1 LLESLKCCQNEG
13 RFITN
18 TSLHGIYQDVHLH
31 GLNNTARSS
40 TESEKENMIVHEV
53 KYLEKRFL
61 NQGVIERST
70 TIVDT
75 FVWPTGSV
83 LEDYAVNEV
92 VALAEH
98 FKKTTFT
105 DKQE

>member
-1 LLESLKCCQNEG
+1 
-13 RFITN
+13 
-18 TSLHGIYQDVHLH
+18 
-31 GLNNTARSS
+31 
-40 TESEKENMIVHEV
+40 MIVHGV
-53 KYLEKRFL
+53 KYLEERFF

-70 TIVDT
+70 TIFDT
-75 FVWPTGSV
+75 LTWPTGSA
-83 LEDYAVNEV
+83 LEDYGVSEV